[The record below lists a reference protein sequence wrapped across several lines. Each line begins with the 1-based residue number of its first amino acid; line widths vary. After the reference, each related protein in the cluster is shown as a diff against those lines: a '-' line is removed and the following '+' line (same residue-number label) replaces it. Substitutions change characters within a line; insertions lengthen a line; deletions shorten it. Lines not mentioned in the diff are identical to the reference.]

1 MPTTCT
7 LKPKCSMG
15 TDYLTMDC
23 DEVRMWFDQIACTEK
38 ALFAAEEN
46 HCPSIRSERYLTG
59 EELCEYLH
67 ISIRTLQTLRDTRR
81 IPFTVVGVRIFL
93 YPETGIREI
102 LIQNYRP
109 IDSCY

>member
-1 MPTTCT
+1 MEA
-7 LKPKCSMG
+7 
-15 TDYLTMDC
+15 DYLTMDC
-23 DEVRMWFDQIACTEK
+23 DEVRKLFDQIASTEK

-81 IPFTVVGVRIFL
+81 IPFTVVGERTFL
-93 YPETGIREI
+93 YPEAGVREI
-102 LIQNYRP
+102 LQTNYRP
-109 IDSCY
+109 AEESF

>member
-1 MPTTCT
+1 
-7 LKPKCSMG
+7 MG
-15 TDYLTMDC
+15 TDYLAMVC
-23 DEVRMWFDQIACTEK
+23 DEVRMLFDQIACTEK
-38 ALFAAEEN
+38 ALFVAEEN

-81 IPFTVVGVRIFL
+81 IPFTVVGERTFL

-102 LIQNYRP
+102 LRRNYRP
-109 IDSCY
+109 AEESF